1 MVHLF
6 RRSFQKEINKIVQIT
21 DKFEGSYI
29 GDAKLLLETMKW
41 IRNLD
46 PELPV
51 LLTIGTNVSVNTS
64 LAKSI
69 PLCLNLTRQQQ
80 SSCIR
85 CELSFAFQD
94 PPRHRFLPGCYSRQ
108 TWSHCTDRRNETYI
122 SSECSP
128 FPCYAY
134 TVS

>member
-6 RRSFQKEINKIVQIT
+6 GRSFQKEINKIVQIT

-51 LLTIGTNVSVNTS
+51 LLTIGTNVSVHTS
-64 LAKSI
+64 
-69 PLCLNLTRQQQ
+69 
-80 SSCIR
+80 
-85 CELSFAFQD
+85 
-94 PPRHRFLPGCYSRQ
+94 
-108 TWSHCTDRRNETYI
+108 WRRAI
-122 SSECSP
+122 H
-128 FPCYAY
+128 
-134 TVS
+134 